1 MMAEQYK
8 QVRESM
14 QALSQATASLASSL
28 QATTSAVA
36 LHQQERQQ
44 KQQQQW
50 GWWADPT
57 QTGLML
63 AGAVTLGAVAG
74 AVAVVLLRGAQAP
87 TRS

>member
-1 MMAEQYK
+1 
-8 QVRESM
+8 M

-36 LHQQERQQ
+36 LHQQERQGQ
-44 KQQQQW
+44 QQQQQQW

-57 QTGLML
+57 QAGLMMM
-63 AGAVTLGAVAG
+63 AGAVTVGAVAG
-74 AVAVVLLRGAQAP
+74 AVAVVLLRGVQGAT